1 MAGRR
6 KNGEGTWGKKKI
18 KGVEYEYY
26 RDATGDYTYGKTTK
40 EVKEKLKVKNEKKKS
55 SVQKINENNLYT
67 FGEYATYWVKIK
79 KIEIQDGS
87 FDDYEDIIR
96 VRIVEYKKYDLA
108 GKQLKSL
115 TFDMF
120 QDYINMLTT
129 HYSLGT
135 IKKTWGIIKQII
147 RYGET
152 IGDIEKGLYAQI
164 CELVKLPTEEKVAVK
179 ERDIQVITEEDMEL
193 LYQES
198 FRKYPNAERKM
209 YGNAAQVLVLIMYSG
224 LRISEACALK
234 WFNVDMDNNTIT
246 ITNSIKKI
254 KLRDKDG
261 NVLKNDDGTTKYKI
275 ITKKPKT
282 KSGEREIPIPSRGME
297 MLKYFESLNPN
308 HNDKDFVCINSLGN
322 HFMKRE
328 PERCLSRMLKRS
340 NCSNKE
346 YTPHSL
352 RHGYGSFLISKG
364 ADIKLVSELLG
375 HKDVTTT
382 YNIYIKIFKKDKT
395 KAVALFDQKE
405 DDDETSNTE
414 N

>member
-18 KGVEYEYY
+18 KGIEYEYY
-26 RDATGDYTYGKTTK
+26 RDVTGDYTYGKTVK
-40 EVKEKLKVKNEKKKS
+40 EVKEKIKVKNEKKKS
-55 SVQKINENNLYT
+55 TIQINENNLYT
-67 FGEYATYWVKIK
+67 FGDYATYWVKIK

-96 VRIVEYKKYDLA
+96 VRLVEFKKYDLA

-115 TFDMF
+115 TYDMF
-120 QDYINMLTT
+120 QDYINALTT
-129 HYSLGT
+129 KYALGT
-135 IKKTWGIIKQII
+135 IKKTWGIIKQIVK
-147 RYGET
+147 YGEVV
-152 IGDIEKGLYAQI
+152 GDIEKGTFASI
-164 CELVKLPTEEKVAVK
+164 NELVKLPTEEKVAVK
-179 ERDIQVITEEDMEL
+179 EKEVQAIIEEDMEI

-224 LRISEACALK
+224 LRISEACGLR
-234 WFNVDMDNNTIT
+234 WFNVNMSSKTIT
-246 ITNSIKKI
+246 ITNSIKRI

-261 NVLKNDDGTTKYKI
+261 NIIKNEDGTAKYKI
-275 ITKKPKT
+275 IIKKPKT
-282 KSGEREIPIPSRGME
+282 KKGEREIPIPNRGME
-297 MLKYFESLNPN
+297 MLQYFESLNPE
-308 HNDKDFVCINSLGN
+308 HSEEDFVCLNSVGN
-322 HFMKRE
+322 HYMPRQV
-328 PERCLSRMLKRS
+328 ERCLETMLKRA
-340 NCSNKE
+340 NCSTTE

-352 RHGYGSFLISKG
+352 RHGYGSVLISKG

-405 DDDETSNTE
+405 DVDETNNIE